1 MTRDVRFETKGRIL
15 AIDFG
20 TKRVGLALSDL
31 SQFLAS
37 PFMTIENKGYDSL
50 VRGIVDIVTREDVKG
65 IIVGNPLNMDG
76 TGSEMAKR
84 SARLA
89 KKLSN
94 AVPVPVLM
102 WDERLT
108 SQSAHDMLIQT
119 GQSPSKQRNR
129 IDQIAAAFLLQSF
142 LDQH

>member
-1 MTRDVRFETKGRIL
+1 MTRDVSFEPKGRIL

-20 TKRVGLALSDL
+20 SKRVGLAVSDL
-31 SQFLAS
+31 SQFLAT
-37 PFMTIENKGYDSL
+37 PFMTIENKGYNAL
-50 VRGIVDIVTREDVKG
+50 VCRIVDIVNRKDIKG

-76 TGSEMAKR
+76 TVSEMAKR
-84 SARLA
+84 AARLA
-89 KKLSN
+89 KKLSI
-94 AVPVPVLM
+94 ATPVPVFM

-108 SQSAHDMLIQT
+108 TQSAHDMLIQT

-129 IDQIAAAFLLQSF
+129 IDQIAAAYLLQSF